1 MIRLIN
7 LLIGLLIV
15 ILQITLVNLI
25 AIFNVKPDLVIIFLV
40 ARALL
45 DGPTAGVLWG
55 FGMGILLDA
64 LSGGLM
70 GLGSLAYCLAGFIS
84 GQIGANKI
92 ISQMHFLI
100 ALLLTTL
107 LAHGLFLYFGQ
118 PWREIGLIEP
128 LLKQYLPGAC
138 YTLILGIIWMMSPF
152 ASFQERRR
160 RGR

>member
-1 MIRLIN
+1 MTRLIH
-7 LLIGLLIV
+7 LLIGLLVI

-25 AIFNVKPDLVIIFLV
+25 AFFDVKPDLVIIFLV

-45 DGPTAGVLWG
+45 DGPTGGVLWG

-64 LSGGLM
+64 MSGGLM
-70 GLGSLAYCLAGFIS
+70 GLGSLAYSLAGFIS

-92 ISQMHFLI
+92 VSQVHFLI
-100 ALLLTTL
+100 ALFLTTL

-118 PWREIGLIEP
+118 PWQEIGLIDP
-128 LLKQYLPGAC
+128 VLKQYLPGVC
-138 YTLILGIIWMMSPF
+138 YTLVLGIIWMMSPF